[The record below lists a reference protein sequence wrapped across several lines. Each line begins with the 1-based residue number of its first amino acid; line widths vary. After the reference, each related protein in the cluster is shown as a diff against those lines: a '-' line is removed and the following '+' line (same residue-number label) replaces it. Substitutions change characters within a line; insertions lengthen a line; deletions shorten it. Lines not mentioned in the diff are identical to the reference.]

1 MKSNRRVVLVCDW
14 QTSYSKRAHDF
25 VLGGGVGKRPSA
37 TFQAARVGARGQNG
51 ASFQYAADMEWW
63 EGLGEG
69 RVVGGEGCL
78 RWMRFFHFIHA
89 EQFKFYSTI
98 EFLIL
103 FSSFSSLL

>member
-14 QTSYSKRAHDF
+14 QTSYSKRTHDF

-37 TFQAARVGARGQNG
+37 AFQAARAGARGQNG
-51 ASFQYAADMEWW
+51 ASFQYAADME
-63 EGLGEG
+63 GSFRGEG

-103 FSSFSSLL
+103 FSSFSPLL